1 MLKIDWSGKTY
12 NYTDSEF
19 KYFTKVI
26 KNSDTFTQGG
36 QLKKFEHELRKF
48 LKKKN
53 IFATSSAAAS
63 LEIIALLLNIKKG
76 DEIIIPAHTYCASAI
91 PFARHG
97 ARIVW
102 VDINENR
109 VIDLSDLK
117 KKITNKT
124 KAVVAVHLYGFCID
138 VGSIRKIV
146 GKKVKIIEDCAQAFG
161 SQFKGKKAGT
171 TGDYSCYSFHS
182 QKNLTTLGEGGAV
195 FIKSNLESKKVA
207 GLRHNGHSNFK
218 FSRKDYWIPAM
229 GNVDEDLKNFWPYK
243 FTLSEIQCAAG
254 YLGIKKINKY
264 NQIRIN
270 RDKKIIK
277 YLSNIKE
284 LEFNKFFY
292 SKRHVYHLL
301 VAKCKKNKYF
311 SRDDLIR
318 ILYKKYKIKC
328 IVQYYPL
335 YKYDLFKK
343 KGFGTAKCPNTESYY
358 SKMIS
363 FPHYVH
369 MSKEKFNYM
378 IKSVINAVRFLK
390 K

>member
-1 MLKIDWSGKTY
+1 M
-12 NYTDSEF
+12 
-19 KYFTKVI
+19 
-26 KNSDTFTQGG
+26 
-36 QLKKFEHELRKF
+36 
-48 LKKKN
+48 
-53 IFATSSAAAS
+53 
-63 LEIIALLLNIKKG
+63 LNIKKG

-97 ARIVW
+97 AKIVW

-124 KAVVAVHLYGFCID
+124 KAVVAVHFFGFCID

-270 RDKKIIK
+270 RAKKFIK

-311 SRDDLIR
+311 SRDDYIR
-318 ILYKKYKIKC
+318 ILYKKYKIMC
-328 IVQYYPL
+328 IVQYYPF
-335 YKYDLFKK
+335 YKYGILHGDPHLGNYTVCKNLTINLFDFGCMRFFKGKFIKGVIDLYNALKDNNLDKMKYQFSFSPFKAEDTWIVGK
-343 KGFGTAKCPNTESYY
+343 
-358 SKMIS
+358 
-363 FPHYVH
+363 V
-369 MSKEKFNYM
+369 
-378 IKSVINAVRFLK
+378 
-390 K
+390 